1 VIREATRLDCI
12 NLTALSLEVWL
23 QTYCID
29 GITSENSKYALSM
42 FTEEYF
48 ESLFKNPK
56 YRLIVYVEDSYLR
69 GYALVNLD
77 SKYKARDVGFEIEKL
92 YVHSTFQGKNIGKKL
107 LNEIKIRFGHK
118 FWLYTWVRNKSIGFY
133 QHLGFTDIGQYN
145 FKLGDEVIENRVLAY
160 GETASTEQ
168 RN

>member
-1 VIREATRLDCI
+1 VIRDATKPDCI

-48 ESLFKNPK
+48 ESLLKDQK
-56 YRLIVYVEDSYLR
+56 YRVLVYVEDTYLR
-69 GYALVNLD
+69 GYALINLD
-77 SKYKARDVGFEIEKL
+77 SQYRDRDVGFEIEKL
-92 YVHSTFQGKNIGKKL
+92 YVHCAYQGKNIGKKL
-107 LNEIKIRFGHK
+107 LKEIENKLGNK

-133 QHLGFTDIGQYN
+133 LHQGFTDIGQYN
-145 FKLGDEVIENRVLAY
+145 FKLGNDVIENRVLAY
-160 GETASTEQ
+160 GENNTKQ
-168 RN
+168 CY